1 MLGLPDRDRRI
12 TGNDFRKRES
22 RAGLFASFRLPRG
35 RQELIGFHGFGLRQA
50 VQAARYFGLVYGD
63 KCLVCLIG
71 EQIRPG
77 QD

>member
-1 MLGLPDRDRRI
+1 MVFA
-12 TGNDFRKRES
+12 NE
-22 RAGLFASFRLPRG
+22 RAGLVCLLKFRLPRG
-35 RQELIGFHGFGLRQA
+35 RRELISVHCFDLRQA